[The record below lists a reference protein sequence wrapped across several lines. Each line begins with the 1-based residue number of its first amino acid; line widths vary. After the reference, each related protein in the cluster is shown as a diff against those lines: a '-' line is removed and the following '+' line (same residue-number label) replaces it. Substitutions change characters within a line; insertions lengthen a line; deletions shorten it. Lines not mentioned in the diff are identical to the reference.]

1 MVMGAYG
8 VTFCFAVR
16 LPAILNNYCLCLASS
31 PMQKG
36 SGCVCFTRDLKTAF
50 RRMPTERIFYGLFT
64 GSLFVAIKQGLA
76 WLKQKRRAGRNAD
89 SP

>member
-1 MVMGAYG
+1 
-8 VTFCFAVR
+8 
-16 LPAILNNYCLCLASS
+16 
-31 PMQKG
+31 MQKG

-76 WLKQKRRAGRNAD
+76 WLKQKRRADRKCRLALITCSAAIGQNKGN
-89 SP
+89 